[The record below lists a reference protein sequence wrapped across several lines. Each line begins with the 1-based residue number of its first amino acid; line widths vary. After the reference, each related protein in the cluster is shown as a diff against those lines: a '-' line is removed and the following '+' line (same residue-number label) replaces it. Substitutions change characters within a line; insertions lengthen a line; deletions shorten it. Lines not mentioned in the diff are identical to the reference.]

1 MKIIS
6 KAEFD
11 RIQDDYKGIFEDFQ
25 ETHPEWKGRRAAF
38 LPGEGTTLSIEGIH
52 FLVDGDYSHLPVL
65 CKANACVGAC
75 YQFAGGY
82 TLVKRIYRLSEAQAR
97 REKAVYL
104 DRVETD
110 SGDFALPGSDI
121 RSDLHMVEA
130 ETIGGEK
137 ISVICSQEV

>member
-11 RIQDDYKGIFEDFQ
+11 RIQDGYKGIFEDFQ
-25 ETHPEWKGRRAAF
+25 ETHPEWKGRRTAF

-52 FLVDGDYSHLPVL
+52 FLVDGDYSHLPTL
-65 CKANACVGAC
+65 QKANACVGAC
-75 YQFAGGY
+75 YQFAGGC

-97 REKAVYL
+97 QEKVVYL

-110 SGDFALPGSDI
+110 GGDFALPGSDI
-121 RSDLHMVEA
+121 RSDLIMRASDLVKEA
-130 ETIGGEK
+130 
-137 ISVICSQEV
+137 